1 MEQTKMEQTFDFYSK
16 ILLTLLSVLLIILI
30 VCLFFSK
37 ISKVNFAIP
46 HAMDYISTYPDYVEW
61 MGYYTFD
68 YNYFL
73 KVNSLNRIIGDA
85 IKVGDE
91 KYILAIIPAASS
103 RKVGDWIKLECE
115 TVSNDD
121 DVYTFIFENSSVAT
135 DFNQVYAYH
144 DIHDDSPSV
153 YLEVIDNGG
162 KRWVMFGGYN
172 DI

>member
-1 MEQTKMEQTFDFYSK
+1 MDF
-16 ILLTLLSVLLIILI
+16 TT
-30 VCLFFSK
+30 
-37 ISKVNFAIP
+37 
-46 HAMDYISTYPDYVEW
+46 TYPDYVEW

-73 KVNSLNRIIGDA
+73 KVNSINRIIGDA

-91 KYILAIIPAASS
+91 KFILTILPAASS
-103 RKVGDWIKLECE
+103 RKVGDWVKLECE
-115 TVSNDD
+115 TVSNNDR
-121 DVYTFIFENSSVAT
+121 VYTYIFENSSVAT

-144 DIHDDSPSV
+144 NIADDSPSV
-153 YLEVIDNGG
+153 YLEVIDDGG